1 MSGVMMMSNYSKKQE
16 RERVL
21 SGQYS
26 SVPENGRY
34 ENNLGKSAQIDDTL
48 NALEKSKVHW
58 RKYLSLWRS
67 KPDLFID
74 FISDERTPVKLYAY
88 QRMFLRLIFRN
99 KEVYFVATRGT
110 AKSYIAILAMFL
122 KCIMYPNSKIFI
134 SAPGKA
140 QGATI
145 AKEKIG
151 EIMTWYPAL
160 KGELARR
167 PIDNKDYFR
176 LEFKNNSY
184 LDIVPIAN
192 SARGGRRTAGLVEEI
207 ADESI
212 DPDILNESVLP
223 MMALNRQTV
232 TGKIDR
238 ENEIH
243 KQKIFITTAGRKQS
257 YAFALAQ
264 TTIEEMLSGKKSFYF
279 GAGYQLGTMYD
290 TQLDL
295 EDILD
300 KRAKLTVGGFQ
311 REYES
316 VWTGTSQD
324 ALVSSED
331 IFACRKLLDFE
342 DSYTEE
348 KKGVDFFYTI
358 AYDVARSEGKETADS
373 AMAVIK
379 AIDRG
384 DGTYKRKVVK
394 LIGMDGSMHF
404 KLQARELKM
413 YVEMY
418 KASALVVDANGLGA
432 GIIDY
437 LLDEIDEYPSYSV
450 MNNSD
455 YDKYR
460 KADSAEILYV
470 LKSTTKDNK
479 ASDIHN
485 HFMISVK
492 NRDVEFL
499 IGEQDKKM
507 TLLQSKKEKAVENYN
522 FTSHIA
528 TDLFVDEVMNLKYHY
543 TGSMNMTVKQISNRI
558 NKDKYSAVSY
568 GMWYI
573 KQKESD
579 NLVNKG
585 RSNAN
590 AKMMMKIRKAKG
602 F

>member
-1 MSGVMMMSNYSKKQE
+1 
-16 RERVL
+16 
-21 SGQYS
+21 
-26 SVPENGRY
+26 
-34 ENNLGKSAQIDDTL
+34 
-48 NALEKSKVHW
+48 
-58 RKYLSLWRS
+58 
-67 KPDLFID
+67 
-74 FISDERTPVKLYAY
+74 
-88 QRMFLRLIFRN
+88 
-99 KEVYFVATRGT
+99 
-110 AKSYIAILAMFL
+110 
-122 KCIMYPNSKIFI
+122 
-134 SAPGKA
+134 
-140 QGATI
+140 
-145 AKEKIG
+145 
-151 EIMTWYPAL
+151 
-160 KGELARR
+160 
-167 PIDNKDYFR
+167 
-176 LEFKNNSY
+176 
-184 LDIVPIAN
+184 
-192 SARGGRRTAGLVEEI
+192 
-207 ADESI
+207 
-212 DPDILNESVLP
+212 

-238 ENEIH
+238 EHEIH

-394 LIGMDGSMHF
+394 IIGMDGSMHF

-507 TLLQSKKEKAVENYN
+507 ILLQSRKEKAVENYN
-522 FTSHIA
+522 FTTHIA
-528 TDLFVDEVMNLKYHY
+528 TDLFMDEVMNLKYHY

-573 KQKESD
+573 KQKESE

-585 RSNAN
+585 RSKTN
-590 AKMMMKIRKAKG
+590 AKMMIKIKKAKG